1 MTQHEKRVE
10 EMLREILH
18 LLYMYLGLTADQTT
32 NPRVIRV
39 LSDNGLMLY
48 SRMFREFYEDP
59 SLTEE
64 QKTESE
70 NPPVR

>member
-10 EMLREILH
+10 EMLREILY
-18 LLYMYLGLTADQTT
+18 LLYMYLGLTADRTA
-32 NPRVIRV
+32 NPSTIRN
-39 LSDNGLMLY
+39 LSFDGLMLY